1 MSRIGKL
8 PIPLPSGVTVEV
20 KGSAVSVKGPK
31 GTLTFDCPAGVRLSR
46 GDGKLLVEREAE
58 SNQHRALHGLTRKLV
73 ANMVHGVVAGF
84 TRVLEINGVGYRA
97 EAKDKAVHLTLGFS
111 HPVVFPLP
119 PGITARVE
127 KQTILTLEG
136 ADRQLLGRTAAA
148 IRALRK
154 CEPYKAKGIKYSDE
168 VIRRKAG
175 KAAAGAK

>member
-1 MSRIGKL
+1 M
-8 PIPLPSGVTVEV
+8 PVPLPSGVTVDV
-20 KGSAVSVKGPK
+20 KGATLSVKGPK
-31 GTLTFDCPAGVRLSR
+31 GTLTWECPPGVRLNR
-46 GDGKLLVEREAE
+46 ADGKLLLEREAE
-58 SNQHRALHGLTRKLV
+58 SGQHRALHGLSRKLV
-73 ANMVHGVVAGF
+73 ANMVHGVVVGF

-168 VIRRKAG
+168 VVRRKAG